1 MEQSTGFQ
9 GARVVSFESRRSD
22 EMAQLIRRFGGVP
35 IVAKSMREAPIE
47 SNQEALDFAAELLD
61 GQFDMAV
68 FLTGVGTE
76 ALAKV
81 AAARCSQDDFAAA
94 LRKIRLVARGPKPV
108 AALKKLGAPAD
119 VQVPEPNTWRELLS
133 AIGPLS
139 PGFRVAV
146 QEYGVSNP
154 QLIEGL
160 REQGAAVRRVPVY
173 RWELPEDLGPLRQA
187 VGAIAGD
194 RVQAAVFTTSVQVNH
209 LFRVASV
216 MGLDKRLRRSLVGMM
231 VASVGPVCSEALQ
244 RYGLHVD
251 LEPQRPKMGLLIKEA
266 AERSSEILASKR
278 AG

>member
-1 MEQSTGFQ
+1 
-9 GARVVSFESRRSD
+9 VVAFESRRSA

-35 IVAKSMREAPIE
+35 IVAKSMRETPIE
-47 SNQEALDFAAELLD
+47 RNQQALDFAAELLD
-61 GQFDMAV
+61 GQFDMAI

-81 AAARCSQDDFAAA
+81 VAARHSQEDFVAAP
-94 LRKIRLVARGPKPV
+94 RKIRLVARGPKPV

-119 VQVPEPNTWRELLS
+119 VQVPEPNTWRDLLS
-133 AIGPLS
+133 AIGPLP
-139 PGFRVAV
+139 PGSCVAV

-160 REQGAAVRRVPVY
+160 REQGGVVRRVPVY

-187 VGAIAGD
+187 IGAMAGG
-194 RVQAAVFTTSVQVNH
+194 RAHVAVFTTSVQVNH
-209 LFRVASV
+209 LLRVASE
-216 MGLDKRLRRSLVGMM
+216 MQLDKRLRRSLVGMM

-244 RYGLHVD
+244 RHGLHVD

-278 AG
+278 TD